1 MSTRA
6 EILAGLAP
14 HVRAQAGRLIEEF
27 GSGVV
32 RLTSGF
38 RTLRAQ
44 AGAMAPHVHQNR
56 QWIAQTYRRIGR
68 PSYEVGQRLQQ
79 AVGQAPEGETVAQ
92 IRQRLYAALVSDPF
106 GSLISKHCV
115 MQGEQPAALAFDLDP
130 LEQDGKVTAMGAE
143 VWSAIVGLQYLDPP
157 PLRREG
163 GRIVWHVQFTP
174 LTLSTEV

>member
-1 MSTRA
+1 MNERTL
-6 EILAGLAP
+6 ILEGLAP
-14 HVRAQAGRLIEEF
+14 HVRAQADGLIAEF
-27 GSGVV
+27 GDVV

-56 QWIAQTYRRIGR
+56 AWIAQTYRRIGR

-115 MQGEQPAALAFDLDP
+115 MAGAQPAALAFDVEP
-130 LEQDGKVTAMGAE
+130 LEQDGVITAMGVE
-143 VWSAIVGLQYLDPP
+143 VWAAIVGMKYLDPP

-163 GRIVWHVQFTP
+163 GRIVWHVQFHALP
-174 LTLSTEV
+174 VSQEV